1 MARAGPAAAWRSWHR
16 RLGVVAAMGALL
28 WSVSGMLHPLL
39 VRATPEAAN
48 RAPPALA
55 VERPTQ
61 PLKSPAQLAAMAG
74 IGQAVSFRLVALAG
88 EPYYQVQAAPAA
100 PPRYFH
106 AARGHE
112 LPDGDRRYAR
122 ALARHYLG
130 DHAGPIQDIR
140 RVEEFG
146 GEYDAVNRVLPVYR
160 VAFAG
165 ADNVRAYVDTVTS
178 LNGAL
183 VDDGKAILDWLFRN
197 LHKWDWLHGAEPLR
211 LAVALAL
218 VMAALVTAAS
228 GIVVY
233 LKGAGGGRRWLRLW
247 HRRVGLAASV
257 VLLGFAASGGI
268 HLVKMSVDGTAPSP
282 VHRPDLSLGEMDSAP
297 DAAMLAADFGLR
309 ALALVRVGDAYYYRV
324 ERVRDPGAGTG
335 ESPQPATH
343 GHHGPSG
350 GAGEVLYL
358 AAHGS
363 AVDARDHAL
372 DVALA
377 GTALPSSRV
386 AGVMEVRDFGG
397 EYGFVN
403 KYLPVMRVDFD
414 TPVRDAVYVHTASGR
429 IAARIDDADRVEGW
443 LFAYVHK
450 WDFLEPLGRD
460 LRDGAMVL
468 GALLI
473 AGVSI
478 LGMALFLRSR
488 V

>member
-1 MARAGPAAAWRSWHR
+1 
-16 RLGVVAAMGALL
+16 MGALL

-39 VRATPEAAN
+39 VRASPEAAN

-88 EPYYQVQAAPAA
+88 EPYYQVQTAPAA

-106 AARGHE
+106 AATGHE
-112 LPDGDRRYAR
+112 LPDGDRTYAR

-130 DHAGPIQDIR
+130 DHAGPVRDIR

-160 VAFAG
+160 VAFEG
-165 ADNVRAYVDTVTS
+165 PDNVRVYVDTVTS

-211 LAVALAL
+211 LAVALVL
-218 VMAALVTAAS
+218 VVAALMTAAS

-233 LKGAGGGRRWLRLW
+233 LKGAGGGRRGLRLW

-257 VLLGFAASGGI
+257 VLLGFAASGGV
-268 HLVKMSVDGTAPSP
+268 HLVKMSVDGKAPSP
-282 VHRPDLSLGEMDSAP
+282 DRLPDLPLLEIASAP

-324 ERVRDPGAGTG
+324 ERVRGAGAG
-335 ESPQPATH
+335 ESPQPAPQ

-350 GAGEVLYL
+350 GAGEVLYIP
-358 AAHGS
+358 AHGGHGGPVG
-363 AVDARDHAL
+363 AQDHAL

-386 AGVMEVRDFGG
+386 AGVSEVRAFGG

-414 TPVRDAVYVHTASGR
+414 TAARDAVYVHTASGR
-429 IAARIDDADRVEGW
+429 IAARIDDTDRLEGW

-460 LRDGAMVL
+460 LRDGAMAL
-468 GALLI
+468 GAFI
-473 AGVSI
+473 ITGVGI
-478 LGMALFLRSR
+478 LGLALFLRSR
-488 V
+488 G